1 MDRPGD
7 ADASIQA
14 TVNEASYSPMA
25 VTTADKLA
33 YEGTQKGPSTI
44 QIASSYQVSLKVSF
58 VLVDRMNKELWQDG
72 VSRNKSFPASTYM
85 GTLGSTS
92 ALINEGEF
100 ERTLSDLSVNIATDA
115 EESINSIF

>member
-1 MDRPGD
+1 
-7 ADASIQA
+7 
-14 TVNEASYSPMA
+14 
-25 VTTADKLA
+25 
-33 YEGTQKGPSTI
+33 
-44 QIASSYQVSLKVSF
+44 
-58 VLVDRMNKELWQDG
+58 
-72 VSRNKSFPASTYM
+72 M